1 MYTPTANT
9 YFSGGGLMDL
19 GLSLAGIQ
27 IIQALEI
34 DPVCVDTLKRNFT
47 HAVVQADISKVTVT
61 DQPESDVIV
70 GTYPC
75 TKYSAI
81 ADIHG
86 ARTGDELY
94 LHFFRHIA
102 LRQPEAYV
110 LENVP
115 GMLKF
120 PVVMEAMSKLPG
132 YFIHIFC
139 PVDALTWLPQRRERL
154 ILVGTLRKIN
164 ISEPRATKRVSIAD
178 IIESRPDVEITEAV
192 KNRLAGRYRDMPI
205 ITDPEKGDIAPTCVA
220 HYAKDR
226 STRLVV
232 DKSHPNK
239 VRPYTVREYARLM
252 GVPDSFQFSGTEN
265 QQFRQIGNGV
275 VVQLGEWIGKELIK
289 YFN

>member
-1 MYTPTANT
+1 MYKPTANT

-27 IIQALEI
+27 ILQALEI
-34 DPVCVDTLKRNFT
+34 DPVCVDTLKRNFS
-47 HAVVQADISKVTVT
+47 HSVVQADISKVTVT

-154 ILVGTLRKIN
+154 ILIGTRRKIN
-164 ISEPRATKRVSIAD
+164 ISEPRVTKRVSIAD
-178 IIESRPDVEITEAV
+178 IIENRPDVEITEAV

-265 QQFRQIGNGV
+265 QQFKQIGNGV